1 MEKRRARE
9 LGMDRHITRRDFING
24 IAVGVAGGA
33 LLRGTAGA
41 DPRPEVLAS
50 AQPEPSYYPPRL
62 TGLRGSH
69 VGSFEVAHQLR
80 DGGFQDLGN
89 FSVDAGEEY
98 DLVVVGAGISGLA
111 AAYFFRRVFGDDKRV
126 LILDNHDDFG
136 GHAKRNEFEYRGRR
150 FIGYGGTMSIST
162 PFPYSYAAKSL
173 VADLGID
180 VARYSEFVD
189 RALYSKLGLSRGM
202 FFDRE
207 TFGEDRLVPGM
218 PERRPADG
226 EKGRWETFLAKA
238 PIAPAARRDL
248 SRLYKDDPTKD
259 YLPGLSSSEK
269 KDRLSRMSYQD
280 YLVQSVGISSDA
292 VPFLRHLSFRNNK
305 YIDTCP
311 ALEAA
316 HSGAP
321 GFAGLGLEEVPPL
334 DFGGYTFHFPDGNA
348 TIARLLVNRL
358 VPRALEGALDMQSV
372 VQATLHYDRLDESDC
387 PVRIRL
393 SSTVVRVEHEGPKEK
408 ADRVRLA
415 YVSRG
420 KVHGVRARN
429 AVLACY
435 NAIVPYLAPEIS
447 EPQKKALAQS
457 AKVPLLYT
465 NVFIRNWK
473 AFDELG
479 VSRVSA
485 PGMYHS
491 NVSLDQPVSIGGYL
505 CSKSPEEPIVLHMS
519 RCPSQP
525 GLMPRREQ
533 LRAGMYEMLTTPFE
547 DMEHS
552 IRDQLGRILGGGG
565 FDPADDILGIT
576 VNRWPHGYAYTP
588 DSLSDPDVPEDERPH
603 VVGRKP
609 FGRVAIA
616 NSDAGAAAFTN
627 TAIDEAHRA
636 VRELARTRDPY

>member
-1 MEKRRARE
+1 MQDRRDRE

-24 IAVGVAGGA
+24 IAAGVAGGT
-33 LLRGTAGA
+33 LLAGA
-41 DPRPEVLAS
+41 SRTLAAAQAQ
-50 AQPEPSYYPPRL
+50 AQPSSYYPPAL

-80 DGGFQDLGN
+80 DGGFQDLKG
-89 FSVDAGEEY
+89 FSTDPGEEY
-98 DLVVVGAGISGLA
+98 DLVVVGAGISGLS
-111 AAYFFRRVFGDDKRV
+111 AAYFFRKVFGEDKKV
-126 LILDNHDDFG
+126 LLLDNHDDFG
-136 GHAKRNEFEYRGRR
+136 GHAKRNEFEYRGRK

-173 VADLGID
+173 VKDLGID
-180 VARYSEFVD
+180 VDRYSQFLD
-189 RALYSKLGLSRGM
+189 RDLYSKLGLGRAM

-207 TFGEDRLVPGM
+207 TFGEDRLVTGM
-218 PERRPADG
+218 PERREGA
-226 EKGRWETFLAKA
+226 RWDPFLEKA
-238 PIAPAARRDL
+238 PISPAARRDL
-248 SRLYKDDPTKD
+248 ARLYQDDPAKD
-259 YLPGLSSSEK
+259 YLPGLTPAEK
-269 KDRLSRMSYQD
+269 KERLSRMSYQD
-280 YLVQSVGISSDA
+280 YLVNVVSMTPETL
-292 VPFLRHLSFRNNK
+292 PFLRHLSFRNNK

-321 GFAGLGLEEVPPL
+321 GFAGLGLEGAPPL
-334 DFGGYTFHFPDGNA
+334 DFGRYTFHFPDGNA

-358 VPRALEGALDMQSV
+358 VPRAIPGELDMESV
-372 VQATLHYDRLDESDC
+372 VQARLQYERLDESDC

-393 SSTVVRVEHEGPKEK
+393 GSTVVRVEHNGAPEK
-408 ADRVRLA
+408 ADSVRLA
-415 YVSRG
+415 YVSQG

-435 NAIVPYLAPEIS
+435 NAIIRYLAPELP

-491 NVSLDQPVSIGGYL
+491 NVSLDQPVSIGGYR
-505 CSKSPEEPIVLHMS
+505 CSSSPEEPIVLHMS

-547 DMEHS
+547 EMERL
-552 IRDQLGRILGGGG
+552 IRDQLGRTLGKGG
-565 FDPADDILGIT
+565 FDPAEDVLGIT

-588 DSLSDPDVPEDERPH
+588 DSLSDPDVPEAERPH
-603 VVGRKP
+603 VIGRRP

-636 VRELARTRDPY
+636 VRDLARTRDPY